1 MALAAVT
8 DEFIRH
14 LRAAPALDLDEASGF
29 VVVAA
34 TLLDLKAA
42 RLLPGAE
49 VDDEQDL
56 AALEA
61 RDLLFA
67 RLLQYR
73 AYRQAADHLADRL
86 AAHAGRVP
94 RSPGADP
101 VLAPAMPEL
110 VWTLSADDFVR
121 LAAEA
126 LRPRPA
132 AEVATG
138 HLHAPVVAV
147 GDQRRLLLDRLTP
160 GTSLT
165 FAALLAGAGD
175 TSTVVARFLA
185 LLDLYRDGVL
195 TVTQD
200 GPLGE
205 IVVRRPREEGS

>member
-1 MALAAVT
+1 MVT

-14 LRAAPALDLDEASGF
+14 LRAAPTLDLDEASGF

-42 RLLPGAE
+42 RLLPGAV

-73 AYRQAADHLADRL
+73 AFRQAADHIEQLL
-86 AAHAGRVP
+86 AANAGRAV
-94 RSPGADP
+94 RTPGGDP
-101 VLAPAMPEL
+101 VLAPAMPQL
-110 VWTLSADDFVR
+110 VWTVTADDFVR
-121 LAAEA
+121 LAADA
-126 LRPRPA
+126 LRPKPA
-132 AEVATG
+132 PEVATG

-147 GDQRRLLLDRLTP
+147 AEQRLVLLDRL
-160 GTSLT
+160 
-165 FAALLAGAGD
+165 AGGLPVPFSQLVAGSPD
-175 TSTVVARFLA
+175 ASTVVARFLA
-185 LLDLYRDGVL
+185 LLDLYRDGVV
-195 TVTQD
+195 TVDQE

-205 IVVRRPREEGS
+205 ILVQRLAQDAP

>member
-1 MALAAVT
+1 MT
-8 DEFIRH
+8 DEFVRH

-73 AYRQAADHLADRL
+73 AYRHAADHLAAL
-86 AAHAGRVP
+86 MAANAGRVP
-94 RSPGADP
+94 RTPGADP
-101 VLAPAMPEL
+101 VLVPALPEL
-110 VWTLSADDFVR
+110 VWTLTADDVVR

-132 AEVATG
+132 PEVATG
-138 HLHAPVVAV
+138 HLHAPLVAV
-147 GDQRRLLLDRLTP
+147 AEQRRLLLDRLPP
-160 GTSLT
+160 GAHLT
-165 FAALLAGAGD
+165 FAVLLGGAD
-175 TSTVVARFLA
+175 DAPTVVARFLA
-185 LLDLYRDGVL
+185 LLDLYRDGVV
-195 TVTQD
+195 TVDQD
-200 GPLGE
+200 GPLGD
-205 IVVRRPREEGS
+205 ILVRRPRDVP

>member
-1 MALAAVT
+1 VALAAVT

-42 RLLPGAE
+42 RLLPGAD

-73 AYRQAADHLADRL
+73 AYRQAADHLAELL
-86 AAHAGRVP
+86 AANAGRAP
-94 RSPGADP
+94 RRSGADP
-101 VLAPAMPEL
+101 VLAPALPEL
-110 VWTLSADDFVR
+110 VWTLTADDFVR
-121 LAAEA
+121 LAADA

-132 AEVATG
+132 PEVATG

-147 GDQRRLLLDRLTP
+147 GEQRLLMLDRLPP
-160 GTSLT
+160 GARLT

-175 TSTVVARFLA
+175 ASTVVARFLA
-185 LLDLYRDGVL
+185 LLDLYRDGVV

-205 IVVRRPREEGS
+205 IVVHRPGEDEP

>member
-1 MALAAVT
+1 VT

-86 AAHAGRVP
+86 AANAGRAP
-94 RSPGADP
+94 RRPGADP
-101 VLAPAMPEL
+101 ALVPALPEL
-110 VWTLSADDFVR
+110 VWTLTAADFVR
-121 LAAEA
+121 VAAEA

-132 AEVATG
+132 PEVATG
-138 HLHAPVVAV
+138 HLHAPVAV
-147 GDQRRLLLDRLTP
+147 GEQRLLLLSRLP
-160 GTSLT
+160 LGGRVT
-165 FAALLAGAGD
+165 FAALLSDAGD
-175 TSTVVARFLA
+175 PSTVVARFLA
-185 LLDLYRDGVL
+185 LLDLYRDGVV
-195 TVTQD
+195 TVVQD
-200 GPLGE
+200 GPLDD
-205 IVVRRPREEGS
+205 IVVHRPGEDET

>member
-1 MALAAVT
+1 MT

-14 LRAAPALDLDEASGF
+14 LRAAPSLDLDEASGF

-42 RLLPGAE
+42 RLLPGAA

-73 AYRQAADHLADRL
+73 AFRQAADHLEQLL
-86 AAHAGRVP
+86 AANAGRAA
-94 RSPGADP
+94 RTPGGDP

-110 VWTLSADDFVR
+110 VWTLTPDDLVR

-132 AEVATG
+132 PEVATG

-147 GDQRRLLLDRLTP
+147 SEQRLVLLERLASGLP
-160 GTSLT
+160 VPFS
-165 FAALLAGAGD
+165 ALVAGAPD
-175 TSTVVARFLA
+175 SSTVVARFLA
-185 LLDLYRDGVL
+185 LLDLYRDGVV
-195 TVTQD
+195 TVDQE

-205 IVVRRPREEGS
+205 ILVQRLAQVPA